1 MKNFV
6 RSLVPGV
13 ALALAPVVALAA
25 AGGPAK
31 PLRHLAYSFTYT
43 ETSDRT
49 QHDSGIGGP
58 ASGMADS
65 KSGSSDKGE
74 ILVDIMGAAKD
85 ASLVVS
91 ISEKAR
97 DTRSAA
103 PVTCAAFSNTNVICE
118 NGKKVNDEELAVLRL
133 LGAKFINTDLIYE
146 KNHWN
151 FGWTSDQLD
160 RSVDFTVNANDNNM
174 LKITEARVEKVKG
187 AQGYTATLDGKITYN
202 LTKVVPVAIDEDTTT
217 RQSIGM
223 GDYDTA
229 RTQISLTLESDS
241 LGGN

>member
-133 LGAKFINTDLIYE
+133 LGAKFINTDLIDE

>member
-1 MKNFV
+1 MNIFV

-13 ALALAPVVALAA
+13 ALALAPIVALAA

-65 KSGSSDKGE
+65 KTGSSDKGE
-74 ILVDIMGAAKD
+74 ILVDVMGAAKD
-85 ASLVVS
+85 TSLVVS

-97 DTRSAA
+97 DARSAA

-133 LGAKFINTDLIYE
+133 LGAKFINTDLIDE

-187 AQGYTATLDGKITYN
+187 AQGYTASLDGKITYN
-202 LTKVVPVAIDEDTTT
+202 LTKVVPVSIEEDTTT

>member
-1 MKNFV
+1 MNNFV

-65 KSGSSDKGE
+65 KSGTSDKGE
-74 ILVDIMGAAKD
+74 ILVDVMGAAKD
-85 ASLVVS
+85 TSLVVS

-97 DTRSAA
+97 DARSAA

-133 LGAKFINTDLIYE
+133 LGAKFINTDLIDD

-187 AQGYTATLDGKITYN
+187 AQGYTASLDGKITYN
-202 LTKVVPVAIDEDTTT
+202 LTKVVPVSIEEDTTT

>member
-1 MKNFV
+1 M
-6 RSLVPGV
+6 

-133 LGAKFINTDLIYE
+133 LGAKFINTDLIDE